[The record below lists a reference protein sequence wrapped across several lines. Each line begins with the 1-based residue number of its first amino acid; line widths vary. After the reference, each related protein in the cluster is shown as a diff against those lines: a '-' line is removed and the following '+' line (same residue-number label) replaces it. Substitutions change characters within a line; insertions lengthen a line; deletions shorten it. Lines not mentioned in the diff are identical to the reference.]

1 MCVSISHRAVR
12 SRPSPTLKRLES
24 RLPRQQFKRIHRS
37 FIANLCRMDSIGH
50 MRIYYGETSIPIS
63 DSYKDAVYQFINS
76 HLA

>member
-12 SRPSPTLKRLES
+12 SRPSPTSSDWRAVC
-24 RLPRQQFKRIHRS
+24 PQQFKRIHRS

-50 MRIYYGETSIPIS
+50 MRIFYGETSIPIS